1 MLQDLVRQNAY
12 QVLDSTIEDAIN
24 QRSPDFTG
32 VMTCTPSD
40 TLSSVLTYVRER
52 RCHRFVI
59 VEPEDVPAG
68 VDGRPARKKGS
79 LVGILSL
86 SDMLRFL
93 VGHEN
98 LKGMEV
104 PGLGES
110 NSSSALRVCKGMLR
124 RSLLS
129 QGFMD

>member
-1 MLQDLVRQNAY
+1 
-12 QVLDSTIEDAIN
+12 
-24 QRSPDFTG
+24 
-32 VMTCTPSD
+32 MTCTPND

-59 VEPEDVPAG
+59 VEPEDVLAG

-104 PGLGES
+104 PGLGT
-110 NSSSALRVCKGMLR
+110 L
-124 RSLLS
+124 SLYLVLLDRTS
-129 QGFMD
+129 